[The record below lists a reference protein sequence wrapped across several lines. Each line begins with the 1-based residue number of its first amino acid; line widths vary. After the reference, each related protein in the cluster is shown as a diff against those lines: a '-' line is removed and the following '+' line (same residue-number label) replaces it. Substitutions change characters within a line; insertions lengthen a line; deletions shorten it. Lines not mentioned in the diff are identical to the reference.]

1 MSSKHMTRS
10 QWKILRL
17 EQFVQFHQLLPSFFI
32 LWYDL
37 PTNSLTNYPT
47 DNRISWISMRKKI
60 GLQLGPTFGWDPLP
74 VRAHYWLGPTFGQG
88 PP

>member
-1 MSSKHMTRS
+1 M
-10 QWKILRL
+10 RL
-17 EQFVQFHQLLPSFFI
+17 LVGLLVGQLLPSFFI

-60 GLQLGPTFGWDPLP
+60 GLKFVIVDTDITFYCDL
-74 VRAHYWLGPTFGQG
+74 VVKVVA
-88 PP
+88 

>member
-1 MSSKHMTRS
+1 MVSSGPTLKPDLFTHPNLTNAIIS
-10 QWKILRL
+10 STITVFL
-17 EQFVQFHQLLPSFFI
+17 V
-32 LWYDL
+32 WYGL
-37 PTNSLTNYPT
+37 PTNSPTSYPSN
-47 DNRISWISMRKKI
+47 NRISWISMRKKI

>member
-1 MSSKHMTRS
+1 M
-10 QWKILRL
+10 QLL
-17 EQFVQFHQLLPSFFI
+17 VGLLVGQLLPSFFI

-60 GLQLGPTFGWDPLP
+60 GLKFVIVDTDITFYCDL
-74 VRAHYWLGPTFGQG
+74 VVKVVA
-88 PP
+88 